1 MAKEYARTDRVAD
14 QIQKDVANIIQREV
28 KDPRIGMVTINQVT
42 ISKDLSYA
50 ELYFTCMPFGSQ
62 ADVDEPTYRKECV
75 KVLNNASSFLRTQ
88 LGKGLKLRIVPELR
102 FHYDAVI
109 ERATHVSSLISQAVN
124 EDALN
129 NQDENQDDN
138 QDSNQEDENA

>member
-14 QIQKDVANIIQREV
+14 QIQKDIANIIQREV

-50 ELYFTCMPFGSQ
+50 ELYFTCLPFGNQ
-62 ADVDEPTYRKECV
+62 ADLDEPTYRKECV

-109 ERATHVSSLISQAVN
+109 ERATHVSSLISKAVG
-124 EDALN
+124 EDLLN
-129 NQDENQDDN
+129 NQDNQDAIE
-138 QDSNQEDENA
+138 EDENV

>member
-50 ELYFTCMPFGSQ
+50 ELYFTCLPFGSQ
-62 ADVDEPTYRKECV
+62 ADVDELSYRKDCT

-102 FHYDAVI
+102 FHYDEVI
-109 ERATHVSSLISQAVN
+109 ERATHVTNLISQAVTQ
-124 EDALN
+124 DAQN
-129 NQDENQDDN
+129 IQDD
-138 QDSNQEDENA
+138 ETDEEV